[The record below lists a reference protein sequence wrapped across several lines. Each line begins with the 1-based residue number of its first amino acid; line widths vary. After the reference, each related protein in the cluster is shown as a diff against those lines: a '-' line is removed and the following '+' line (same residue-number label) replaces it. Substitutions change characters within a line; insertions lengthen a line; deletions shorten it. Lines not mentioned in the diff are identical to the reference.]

1 MKTCMSTAVL
11 LAVIAQSV
19 SSASA
24 ASLTF
29 EEFLGFDEAPIGT
42 FYSGITFQGSS
53 SGSDWVARDATSGR
67 YNISS
72 WPSGNEYLDGEFW
85 INDMVGATTALD
97 DTGYDGIIAFDNEDA
112 TYLEL
117 NYTAGTVLILSAY
130 DTNDNLLDSVSGPAN
145 RRHLE
150 GNDAGPGTLRVE
162 WDGYARISRAV
173 IVGTTGDSWIV
184 DNILTDATGISVPDP
199 TIPLPPALPQA
210 LLLLSLLGGFTV
222 WRRK

>member
-29 EEFLGFDEAPIGT
+29 EEFLGFDEESIGN

-53 SGSDWVARDATSGR
+53 SGSDWVARDATTGR

-72 WPSGNEYLDGEFW
+72 WPSGPIYRDGEFW

-97 DTGYDGIIAFDNEDA
+97 DTGDDGIIAFDNEDA

-117 NYTAGTVLILSAY
+117 NYTAETVLILSAF
-130 DTNDNLLDSVSGPAN
+130 DTDGNLLDSVSGPAN
-145 RRHLE
+145 RRYANE
-150 GNDAGPGTLRVE
+150 NPFGPTTLRVE
-162 WDGYARISRAV
+162 WDGHTRISRAV
-173 IVGTTGDSWIV
+173 IVAPGNLWIV
-184 DNILTDATGISVPDP
+184 DNILTDATGIAVPGP

-222 WRRK
+222 WRRR